1 MVMASLFSQKTLYDY
16 WLLSK
21 QNSMYNFMHD
31 VKLRTKVE
39 LQYIWFLK
47 SLVTKFTKDT
57 SFDYINDVEDWQ
69 SIFMLIQVAQVL
81 KINNKY
87 FFRCNFTTWN
97 MKNLWFLMTCLRIF
111 FKRKI
116 LNSNITTLL
125 IYTLTSVT
133 KKAKPSNNQKW
144 KREVIKIHTCIR
156 VVCLKIQHR
165 GSFSRHIWH
174 DHGH

>member
-1 MVMASLFSQKTLYDY
+1 
-16 WLLSK
+16 
-21 QNSMYNFMHD
+21 MYNFMHD

-97 MKNLWFLMTCLRIF
+97 MKNL
-111 FKRKI
+111 
-116 LNSNITTLL
+116 
-125 IYTLTSVT
+125 
-133 KKAKPSNNQKW
+133 
-144 KREVIKIHTCIR
+144 
-156 VVCLKIQHR
+156 
-165 GSFSRHIWH
+165 
-174 DHGH
+174 